1 MAASPPLVTSDI
13 LSAAEAPAAP
23 HMKETR
29 EGIASVVSTIRSSM
43 AEQQPSTA
51 PSAPAPAPAPASAT
65 GPVGQQQQPAANTTA
80 VPFKSAPHPPHPPSA
95 SPAPPPPP
103 PNNAV
108 MTGSTAPVPGHGM
121 QAPSPTN
128 GVPAQSPLVRSASEA
143 ASVGSGVMG
152 GAPERGGSAPVAQG
166 GEAKAGGNDEKARAY
181 RALLDLVQKTDASV
195 VRQVVREHWGKCLTG
210 SEYHSSFVT
219 NAAIN
224 YSPPGV
230 ISRTMADLGE
240 KVVKASKREI
250 AKHFSGQDLD
260 EIADLIGPK
269 LSSHFQD
276 RVMATRLETIGAQD
290 LINALARAERLG
302 YHINDI
308 VKKKPGPGGESV
320 IPGINTLI
328 TSLPPQMPPHQM
340 HGAPPPPMPPH
351 PGQGPPQQPH
361 PAYQP
366 HPSQHYGVP
375 QGQHPVPMPMN
386 GAAVH
391 HGQPA
396 PSQPPPPVS
405 TPRQTAKAAGR
416 IVYCGTCHRP
426 CSSQE
431 ALNYHHKR
439 AKCHTLKQGEN
450 TSADT
455 CVHCGSLFESSGG
468 LAYHLKSDVCGVHSE
483 ATRLQMIELVK
494 QWEHM
499 RKQAPSQPPNTYI
512 APSYQTTPS
521 RPAGAAT
528 PAARA
533 YTTPSQNVSTPVAT
547 PSPSSNDPYAKLT
560 PDQRRAFDLEMK
572 QVDDYYLGQMRDA
585 QARLPAGPRE
595 EEIAKLKNRYNTKQ
609 SMTRKKYGIRLRG
622 RRADTEVDRSGD
634 PAAKKVRTDDGQA
647 RPTQAASQVAESP
660 RRRVPLAEMGG
671 LSASSATAELVD
683 PTTSSANSQPPPP
696 TATPTQSQ
704 PTTRP
709 PPSFQVA
716 IPAPTHNGTHDD
728 PMQIDDDNST
738 DSDNMDI
745 PARIKTT

>member
-13 LSAAEAPAAP
+13 LSPAEAPAAP
-23 HMKETR
+23 HMNETR

-43 AEQQPSTA
+43 AEQQPSTPA
-51 PSAPAPAPAPASAT
+51 SAPAATPTPASASAT
-65 GPVGQQQQPAANTTA
+65 GPVSQQPAATTA
-80 VPFKSAPHPPHPPSA
+80 VPFKSAPPPSA
-95 SPAPPPPP
+95 SPAPNPMAGGTP
-103 PNNAV
+103 
-108 MTGSTAPVPGHGM
+108 PVPGPGM
-121 QAPSPTN
+121 QAAASPTN
-128 GVPAQSPLVRSASEA
+128 GVPAQSPLARSASEA
-143 ASVGSGVMG
+143 ASVGSGVFG

-166 GEAKAGGNDEKARAY
+166 GEAKAGGNDDKAKAY

-195 VRQVVREHWGKCLTG
+195 VRQVVREHWGKCLAG
-210 SEYHSSFVT
+210 SDYHSTFIA

-224 YSPPGV
+224 YSNPGV
-230 ISRTMADLGE
+230 ISRTMQDLGE
-240 KVVKASKREI
+240 KVIKASKREI
-250 AKHFSGQDLD
+250 AKHFTGQDLD

-320 IPGINTLI
+320 IPSINTLI

-340 HGAPPPPMPPH
+340 HGGAPPPPMPPH

-361 PAYQP
+361 PAYPP
-366 HPSQHYGVP
+366 HPAQQYGAP
-375 QGQHPVPMPMN
+375 QGQHAVPMAMN
-386 GAAVH
+386 GTAAPH
-391 HGQPA
+391 GHGQPA

-405 TPRQTAKAAGR
+405 TPRQMPNPAAR
-416 IVYCGTCHRP
+416 IVYCGRCHRP

-450 TSADT
+450 TNADT
-455 CVHCGSLFESSGG
+455 CVHCGSLFESPGG

-483 ATRLQMIELVK
+483 ATRLQMVELVK

-499 RKQAPSQPPNTYI
+499 GKQAPSQPANTYV

-521 RPAGAAT
+521 QPVGATT

-533 YTTPSQNVSTPVAT
+533 FTTPSQNAATPVST

-572 QVDDYYLGQMRDA
+572 QVDDYYLGQMRTA
-585 QARLPAGPRE
+585 QATLPAGPRE
-595 EEIAKLKNRYNTKQ
+595 EELAKLKNRYNTKQ

-622 RRADTEVDRSGD
+622 RRADTDVDRSGSGGSGD
-634 PAAKKVRTDDGQA
+634 SGQAAKKVRTDDGRA
-647 RPTQAASQVAESP
+647 RPTQAASQVMESP

-696 TATPTQSQ
+696 TPTPSQ
-704 PTTRP
+704 PTPTRP
-709 PPSFQVA
+709 PPSIQVA
-716 IPAPTHNGTHDD
+716 IPAPAHHGTHDD

>member
-1 MAASPPLVTSDI
+1 
-13 LSAAEAPAAP
+13 
-23 HMKETR
+23 
-29 EGIASVVSTIRSSM
+29 
-43 AEQQPSTA
+43 
-51 PSAPAPAPAPASAT
+51 
-65 GPVGQQQQPAANTTA
+65 
-80 VPFKSAPHPPHPPSA
+80 
-95 SPAPPPPP
+95 
-103 PNNAV
+103 
-108 MTGSTAPVPGHGM
+108 
-121 QAPSPTN
+121 
-128 GVPAQSPLVRSASEA
+128 
-143 ASVGSGVMG
+143 
-152 GAPERGGSAPVAQG
+152 
-166 GEAKAGGNDEKARAY
+166 
-181 RALLDLVQKTDASV
+181 LDLVQKTDASV

-210 SEYHSSFVT
+210 SDYHSSFVA

-224 YSPPGV
+224 YSSPGV
-230 ISRTMADLGE
+230 ISRTMQDLGE
-240 KVVKASKREI
+240 KVIRSSKREI

-269 LSSHFQD
+269 LSPHFQD

-320 IPGINTLI
+320 IPSINTLI

-340 HGAPPPPMPPH
+340 HGGAPPPPMPPH
-351 PGQGPPQQPH
+351 PGHGPPQQPH
-361 PAYQP
+361 PAYPP
-366 HPSQHYGVP
+366 HPAQQYGVP
-375 QGQHPVPMPMN
+375 QGQQPVPMPTN
-386 GAAVH
+386 GTAVP
-391 HGQPA
+391 HGQPPA
-396 PSQPPPPVS
+396 VS
-405 TPRQTAKAAGR
+405 TPRQMPKQSGR
-416 IVYCGTCHRP
+416 IVYCSTCHRP

-450 TSADT
+450 PNADM
-455 CVHCGSLFESSGG
+455 CLHCGSLFESSGG

-483 ATRLQMIELVK
+483 ATRLQMVQLLK

-499 RKQAPSQPPNTYI
+499 RKQAPNQPPNTYV
-512 APSYQTTPS
+512 APSYQTTTP
-521 RPAGAAT
+521 RQPATTT
-528 PAARA
+528 PAAKA
-533 YTTPSQNVSTPVAT
+533 FTTPSQNASTPVAT
-547 PSPSSNDPYAKLT
+547 PSPSGNDPYAKLT

-622 RRADTEVDRSGD
+622 RRADTEVDRSWSGGSRD
-634 PAAKKVRTDDGQA
+634 PGQAQAAKKVRTDDGQA
-647 RPTQAASQVAESP
+647 RPTQTASQVAESP

-696 TATPTQSQ
+696 APTQ
-704 PTTRP
+704 T
-709 PPSFQVA
+709 
-716 IPAPTHNGTHDD
+716 IPAPTHHGTHDD

-745 PARIKTT
+745 PARIK

>member
-13 LSAAEAPAAP
+13 LNPAEAPAAP
-23 HMKETR
+23 HMNETR

-43 AEQQPSTA
+43 AEQQPS
-51 PSAPAPAPAPASAT
+51 APAPAPAPASASAT
-65 GPVGQQQQPAANTTA
+65 GPVSQQPAATTA
-80 VPFKSAPHPPHPPSA
+80 VPFKSAPPPSA
-95 SPAPPPPP
+95 SPAPP
-103 PNNAV
+103 NA
-108 MTGSTAPVPGHGM
+108 MMGGTPPVPGPGM
-121 QAPSPTN
+121 QAAAAASPTN
-128 GVPAQSPLVRSASEA
+128 GVVPAQSPLVRSASEA
-143 ASVGSGVMG
+143 ASVGSGALG
-152 GAPERGGSAPVAQG
+152 GAPERGGSAPIAQG
-166 GEAKAGGNDEKARAY
+166 GEARAGGNDDKARAY

-210 SEYHSSFVT
+210 SDYHSSFVA

-224 YSPPGV
+224 YSGPGV
-230 ISRTMADLGE
+230 ISRTMQDLGE
-240 KVVKASKREI
+240 KVIKASKREI
-250 AKHFSGQDLD
+250 AKHFTGQDLD

-320 IPGINTLI
+320 IPSINTLI
-328 TSLPPQMPPHQM
+328 TSLPPQMPQHQM
-340 HGAPPPPMPPH
+340 HGGAPPPPMPPH

-361 PAYQP
+361 PAYPP
-366 HPSQHYGVP
+366 HPAQQYGVP
-375 QGQHPVPMPMN
+375 QGQHPVPMAMN
-386 GAAVH
+386 GSAAP

-396 PSQPPPPVS
+396 QQPPPVS
-405 TPRQTAKAAGR
+405 TPRQMPNTAGR

-439 AKCHTLKQGEN
+439 AKCHTLKPGEN
-450 TSADT
+450 TTADM
-455 CVHCGSLFESSGG
+455 CVHCGSLFESAGG
-468 LAYHLKSDVCGVHSE
+468 LAYHLKCDVCGVHSE
-483 ATRLQMIELVK
+483 ATRLQMVELLK

-499 RKQAPSQPPNTYI
+499 RKQAPSQPPNAYV
-512 APSYQTTPS
+512 APSYQTTP
-521 RPAGAAT
+521 RQPATT
-528 PAARA
+528 PAAKA
-533 YTTPSQNVSTPVAT
+533 ITTPSQNASTPVAT
-547 PSPSSNDPYAKLT
+547 PSPSGNDPYAKLT

-572 QVDDYYLGQMRDA
+572 QVDDYYLSQMRDA

-595 EEIAKLKNRYNTKQ
+595 EELAKLKNRYNTKQ

-622 RRADTEVDRSGD
+622 RRADTEADRSFSGGSGG
-634 PAAKKVRTDDGQA
+634 PGSAQAAKKVRTEDGQA
-647 RPTQAASQVAESP
+647 RPTQAASQVVESP

-696 TATPTQSQ
+696 PSTQSQ
-704 PTTRP
+704 PTTTRP
-709 PPSFQVA
+709 PPAFQVA
-716 IPAPTHNGTHDD
+716 IPAPAHHGTHDD

-745 PARIKTT
+745 PARIKAT